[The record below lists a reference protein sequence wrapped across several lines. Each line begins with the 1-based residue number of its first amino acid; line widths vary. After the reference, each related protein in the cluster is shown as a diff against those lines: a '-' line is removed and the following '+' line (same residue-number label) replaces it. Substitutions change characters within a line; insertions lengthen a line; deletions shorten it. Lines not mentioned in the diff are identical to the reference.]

1 MSPRF
6 PLLRFWAVLVLAMAG
21 MPGRTALVR
30 CPECQRMVSDQ
41 ATQCP
46 GCGLPGETIRRSG
59 VPALPARP
67 IPPATPAPPAW
78 GDTMEGGFQSS
89 PFAWSTSGGD
99 LKESDGALKFTPG
112 PDGASELY
120 LRLKPPSERGMFL
133 VQWLVDSPNP
143 SIQVRYGQEGARPE
157 APGQRPGGVRPG
169 ASPAA
174 TDQRPELSSTQYGSV
189 TTGQS
194 SSTYAHVRGDAPFLF
209 ILGPSPG
216 GLTVRRVR
224 VFWRPL
230 SAEGGASAPL
240 TPPPLQAQQEARV
253 STRAEIR
260 SSVLLVEAGD
270 GSGSA
275 FLAKSGGEV
284 FIYTNQHVLGGARRL
299 TFRSAAGTTFT
310 PVSMEVAEK
319 EDLVRFGLKPD
330 IAASLANVFSLAPQD
345 PRNGEAVTVYG
356 NSQGAGTVSEL
367 TGSVLSFGPQLLE
380 VSAPFVEG
388 NSGGPICNAAGQVLG
403 VSSFVKRAGALTWVS
418 ADSPFARNRRF
429 GYRITPATRWIKV
442 QPQAF
447 LAQARAVGDS
457 WLFLGALGSSLGQL
471 KVVRFGSGSSAAP
484 FLDVQFLKNEAD
496 RAFFDPK
503 WSQQLDAFIRRF
515 GYTEGS
521 ADRRLNPSEIERHM
535 TNLRQEY
542 IRMIDICVAE
552 LDRTRWMTGYL
563 RERAVESRA
572 LAEAVK
578 NRVNSVIR

>member
-6 PLLRFWAVLVLAMAG
+6 QLLRFWVVLTMAMAG
-21 MPGRTALVR
+21 MPGRMALLQ
-30 CPECQRMVSDQ
+30 CPECRRQVSDQ

-46 GCGLPGETIRRSG
+46 GCGLPGDTIRRSG
-59 VPALPARP
+59 LPAAVVT
-67 IPPATPAPPAW
+67 PPVSTTPAPPPWA
-78 GDTMEGGFQSS
+78 DTQDSGFQSA
-89 PFAWSTSGGD
+89 PFAWSSSGGD
-99 LKESDGALKFTPG
+99 LKESGGSLTFTPG
-112 PDGASELY
+112 ADGTGELY
-120 LRLKPPSERGMFL
+120 LRLKPPAERGMFL
-133 VQWLVDSPNP
+133 VQWLVDSPN
-143 SIQVRYGQEGARPE
+143 SSVQIRSGQEVSRPDAPGARP
-157 APGQRPGGVRPG
+157 GVGRTD
-169 ASPAA
+169 PA
-174 TDQRPELSSTQYGSV
+174 TRRPEMGSTQYSSIMAGR
-189 TTGQS
+189 S
-194 SSTYAHVRGDAPFLF
+194 SSTYAHIRGDAPVLF
-209 ILGPSPG
+209 TLGPSPG
-216 GLTVRRVR
+216 GITVRRVR
-224 VFWRPL
+224 VYWRPM
-230 SAEGGASAPL
+230 SAEGGGFASSL
-240 TPPPLQAQQEARV
+240 SPPPLQAQQEARE

-260 SSVLLVEAGD
+260 NTVLLVEAGD

-275 FLAKSGGEV
+275 FLAKSGDEV
-284 FIYTNQHVLGGARRL
+284 FIFTNQHVLGGARRL

-319 EDLVRFGLKPD
+319 EDLVRFGLKPE
-330 IAASLANVFSLAPQD
+330 ISASLSKVFTLGSQD

-367 TGSVLSFGPQLLE
+367 TGSVMSFGPQLLE

-388 NSGGPICNAAGQVLG
+388 NSGGPICNAAGEVIG

-447 LAQARAVGDS
+447 LAQARTVSDS

-484 FLDVQFLKNEAD
+484 FLDVQYFKNEAD

-542 IRMIDICVAE
+542 IRMIDICAAE

-563 RERAVESRA
+563 RERAAESKA

-578 NRVNSVIR
+578 NRVNAVIR

>member
-6 PLLRFWAVLVLAMAG
+6 QSLRFRVVLALAMAG
-21 MPGRTALVR
+21 LPGRMALVQ
-30 CPECQRMVSDQ
+30 CPECRRQVSDQ
-41 ATQCP
+41 AAQCP
-46 GCGLPGETIRRSG
+46 GCGLPGDTLRRSG
-59 VPALPARP
+59 VPAAVAT
-67 IPPATPAPPAW
+67 PPVSTTPAPPAW
-78 GDTMEGGFQSS
+78 ADTQDGGFQSA
-89 PFAWSTSGGD
+89 PFAWSSSGGD
-99 LKESDGALKFTPG
+99 LKESDGSLSFTPG
-112 PDGASELY
+112 PDGAGELY
-120 LRLKPPSERGMFL
+120 LRLKPPSDRGMFL
-133 VQWLVDSPNP
+133 VQWLVDCPNT
-143 SIQVRYGQEGARPE
+143 SVQIRSGQEGPRPD
-157 APGQRPGGVRPG
+157 AAGPRPG
-169 ASPAA
+169 AGRTDPAPR
-174 TDQRPELSSTQYGSV
+174 RPELGSTQYSSIM
-189 TTGQS
+189 TGRS
-194 SSTYAHVRGDAPFLF
+194 STTYAHVRSDAPFLF

-216 GLTVRRVR
+216 GITVRRVR
-224 VFWRPL
+224 VYWRPL
-230 SAEGGASAPL
+230 SAEGGGLSHVS
-240 TPPPLQAQQEARV
+240 PPPLQAQQEARV
-253 STRAEIR
+253 STRADIR
-260 SSVLLVEAGD
+260 DTVLLVEAGD

-275 FLAKSGGEV
+275 FLAKSGDEV
-284 FIYTNQHVLGGARRL
+284 FIFTNQHVLGGARRL

-319 EDLVRFGLKPD
+319 EDLVRFGLKPE
-330 IAASLANVFSLAPQD
+330 ISASLSKVFVFGAQD

-367 TGSVLSFGPQLLE
+367 SGSVLSFGPQLLE

-388 NSGGPICNAAGQVLG
+388 NSGGPICNAAGEVIG

-447 LAQARAVGDS
+447 LAQARTVSDS

-542 IRMIDICVAE
+542 IRMIDACAAE

-563 RERAVESRA
+563 RERAAESRA

-578 NRVNSVIR
+578 NRVNTVIR

>member
-6 PLLRFWAVLVLAMAG
+6 QLLRFWVVLVLAMAG
-21 MPGRTALVR
+21 MPGRMALLR

-46 GCGLPGETIRRSG
+46 GCGLPGDTLRRSG
-59 VPALPARP
+59 VPAAAVT
-67 IPPATPAPPAW
+67 PPVSTTPAPPAW
-78 GDTMEGGFQSS
+78 ADTQDSGFQSA
-89 PFAWSTSGGD
+89 PFAWSSSGGD
-99 LKESDGALKFTPG
+99 LKESDGSLTYTPG
-112 PDGASELY
+112 ADGTGELY
-120 LRLKPPSERGMFL
+120 LRLKPPAERGMFL
-133 VQWLVDSPNP
+133 VQWLVDSPN
-143 SIQVRYGQEGARPE
+143 SSVQIRYGQERARPD
-157 APGQRPGGVRPG
+157 APGQRSGERR
-169 ASPAA
+169 AA
-174 TDQRPELSSTQYGSV
+174 AADPRPELGSTQYSSIM
-189 TTGQS
+189 TGHS

-209 ILGPSPG
+209 MLGPSPG
-216 GLTVRRVR
+216 GITVRRVR
-224 VFWRPL
+224 VYWRPMA
-230 SAEGGASAPL
+230 AEGGGQTYFS
-240 TPPPLQAQQEARV
+240 PPPLQAQQEARV
-253 STRAEIR
+253 STRAEVR

-330 IAASLANVFSLAPQD
+330 VSASLTKVFALGSQD

-388 NSGGPICNAAGQVLG
+388 NSGGPICNAAGDVVG

-471 KVVRFGSGSSAAP
+471 KVVRFGGSSTAAP
-484 FLDVQFLKNEAD
+484 FLDVQFFKNEAD

-563 RERAVESRA
+563 RERAAESKS
-572 LAEAVK
+572 LAEAIK